1 MSPNRRL
8 LALVVAFLMALAAVP
23 SSAGA
28 YIFWVDG
35 SGSIGRAHLDGSDVE
50 SQFISAPGTI
60 DLARSGDHLYFS
72 HPGFEYPAIGRVE
85 LDGANL
91 STVFVGGNAHTF
103 PDAVAADPGHIYWS
117 SFPGGWGQIG
127 RANSDGSVTDFE
139 LIGEIDRGANL
150 AVDGSHIYW
159 TTYAPGLDTIGRANI
174 DGTGVNNSFI
184 VGTHPVQG
192 IAVQGGYI
200 YWGNTETNQ
209 IGRANLDG
217 TGVNQ
222 SFVATT
228 GAPDGVAADA
238 GHLYWSNTGQG
249 SIGRANLDGTG
260 VDNSFIT
267 GTQVSRGIIVA
278 AEPPTLTLDSGP
290 SGTIADA
297 TPTFGFTAEA
307 GTTVTC
313 SIDQGVESPGP
324 CSGAGTDTPGTPLPD
339 GAYTFRVRA
348 TNAGAV
354 DTVRTREFTVD
365 TTPPETTIGSGPPT
379 GPSDTLAPSFTFSA
393 NEGGSSFECNL
404 DDAGWSTCPSPQT
417 YNGLADGEHS
427 FAVRAV
433 DAVGN
438 TDPTPASRSFSLDTT
453 APETTIDSVEELG
466 EWTSFNFSAS
476 EPGATFECNPG
487 IYIWI
492 PCQSPRSESRL
503 FGESSF
509 EVRAVD
515 ALGNVDETPARW
527 TGFIV
532 RPVPETTIDPGPQG
546 QTNGD
551 NATFTFSS
559 SKDGSTFYCN
569 LDEAG
574 WSACASPQSYSGLAE
589 GDHLFEV
596 FAVGPSD
603 WHDETPASRAF
614 TIVAQA
620 EIVPQ
625 TEPGPPAMAASAPPA
640 VVPTPPDSQPP
651 VTQFTT
657 KPKAKTKTKN
667 KAVFVKVSF
676 SSEAGARFECRLDK
690 AAFNPC
696 SSPFAVQAKSKSGK
710 GLAHRIAVRATDTSG
725 KVGEPAVV
733 AFDVVR
739 LH

>member
-1 MSPNRRL
+1 
-8 LALVVAFLMALAAVP
+8 MALAAVP

-60 DLARSGDHLYFS
+60 ELARSGNHLYFS
-72 HPGFEYPAIGRVE
+72 HTGFEYPVIGRVD

-91 STVFVGGNAHTF
+91 DTAFVGGYAQTL
-103 PDAVAADPGHIYWS
+103 PYAVAADAGHIYWS
-117 SFPGGWGQIG
+117 SYSGWAEIG
-127 RANSDGSVTDFE
+127 RANSDGSVTDFAFTG
-139 LIGEIDRGANL
+139 IPGRPARMTNL

-159 TTYAPGLDTIGRANI
+159 STENWIGRANI
-174 DGTGVNNSFI
+174 DGTGVDNFFI
-184 VGTHPVQG
+184 AGTHVRG

-222 SFVATT
+222 SFIATT
-228 GAPDGVAADA
+228 GTPEGVAADA
-238 GHLYWSNTGQG
+238 DHLYWSNTGQG

-290 SGTIADA
+290 TGTTTDA

-313 SIDQGVESPGP
+313 SIDQGVESPAP
-324 CSGAGTDTPGTPLPD
+324 CSGAGTDTSGTPLPD

-379 GPSDTLAPSFTFSA
+379 GPSNTLAPTFSFSA
-393 NEGGSSFECNL
+393 SEGGSSFECDL
-404 DDAGWSTCPSPQT
+404 DNAGWSSCPSPQT

-427 FAVRAV
+427 FEVRAV

-453 APETTIDSVEELG
+453 APDTTIDAVEEIG
-466 EWTSFNFSAS
+466 EWTYFNFSAS
-476 EPGATFECNPG
+476 EPGATFECNFEKSS
-487 IYIWI
+487 WH
-492 PCQSPRSESRL
+492 PCQSPNNGL
-503 FGESSF
+503 FLIGEHSF

-515 ALGNVDETPARW
+515 AVGNADKTPATW
-527 TGFIV
+527 TATFD
-532 RPVPETTIDPGPQG
+532 PYPETTIDTGPQG
-546 QTNGD
+546 QTAGD
-551 NATFTFSS
+551 DATFAFSS
-559 SKDGSTFYCN
+559 SKDGSTFRCN
-569 LDEAG
+569 LDNAG
-574 WSACASPQSYSGLAE
+574 WSACASPQSFSGLAA

-596 FAVGPSD
+596 FAVGPSG
-603 WHDETPASRAF
+603 WGDETPASRAF
-614 TIVAQA
+614 TVVPQTEIVA
-620 EIVPQ
+620 Q
-625 TEPGPPAMAASAPPA
+625 TEPGPPAMTAAAPPA
-640 VVPTPPDSQPP
+640 VVSTQRDSQPP
-651 VTQFTT
+651 ITQFTT
-657 KPKAKTKTKN
+657 KPKAKTKTRN
-667 KAVFVKVSF
+667 KAVKVKVSF

-690 AAFNPC
+690 AAFKPC
-696 SSPFAVQAKSKSGK
+696 SSPFTVQAKSKSGK
-710 GLAHRIAVRATDTSG
+710 GLVHTISVRATDTSG
-725 KVGEPAVV
+725 NVGEPEVV
-733 AFDVVR
+733 GFDVVR

>member
-1 MSPNRRL
+1 
-8 LALVVAFLMALAAVP
+8 V
-23 SSAGA
+23 
-28 YIFWVDG
+28 
-35 SGSIGRAHLDGSDVE
+35 
-50 SQFISAPGTI
+50 
-60 DLARSGDHLYFS
+60 
-72 HPGFEYPAIGRVE
+72 IGRVD

-91 STVFVGGNAHTF
+91 QTAFTGAYAQSL
-103 PDAVAADPGHIYWS
+103 PYAVAADAGHIYWS
-117 SFPGGWGQIG
+117 SFNGSWGEIL
-127 RANSDGSVTDFE
+127 RADGDGSVTDFE
-139 LIGEIDRGANL
+139 FTGFSGRTTSRITKL

-159 TTYAPGLDTIGRANI
+159 STGNTIGRASI
-174 DGTGVNNSFI
+174 DGTGVNKSFI
-184 VGTHPVQG
+184 AGTHNVRG
-192 IAVQGGYI
+192 IAVQGGHI
-200 YWGNTETNQ
+200 YWGNAETNQ
-209 IGRANLDG
+209 IGRADLDG

-222 SFVATT
+222 SFIATT
-228 GAPDGVAADA
+228 GVPEGVAADA
-238 GHLYWSNTGQG
+238 DHLYWSNTGQG

-290 SGTIADA
+290 SAPTTDT

-379 GPSDTLAPSFTFSA
+379 GPSNTLAPTFTFSA
-393 NEGGSSFECNL
+393 SEGGSSFECNL
-404 DDAGWSTCPSPQT
+404 DDAGWSSCPSPQT

-433 DAVGN
+433 DALGN

-453 APETTIDSVEELG
+453 APETTIDAVEEIA
-466 EWTSFNFSAS
+466 EWTYFNFSAS
-476 EPGATFECNPG
+476 EPGATFECNFEKSS
-487 IYIWI
+487 WH
-492 PCQSPRSESRL
+492 PCQSPKSGYL
-503 FGESSF
+503 QGGEHSF

-515 ALGNVDETPARW
+515 AVGNADKTPAMW
-527 TGFIV
+527 TATND
-532 RPVPETTIDPGPQG
+532 PDPETTIDTGPQG

-551 NATFTFSS
+551 AATFALSS

-569 LDEAG
+569 LDNAG
-574 WSACASPQSYSGLAE
+574 WGACASPQSYSGLAA

-596 FAVGPSD
+596 FAVAPSGFGD
-603 WHDETPASRAF
+603 QTPASRVF
-614 TIVAQA
+614 T
-620 EIVPQ
+620 IVPQ
-625 TEPGPPAMAASAPPA
+625 TELGPPAMTLAAPPA

-657 KPKAKTKTKN
+657 KPKAKTKTRN
-667 KAVFVKVSF
+667 KAVKVKVSF

-690 AAFNPC
+690 AAFKPC

-710 GLAHRIAVRATDTSG
+710 GLAHTISVRATDTSG
-725 KVGEPAVV
+725 NVGEPGVA